1 MAAID
6 LGADGG
12 SGHYPRQPGQAHPR
26 IQAAAPQCVA
36 HRRALQPLA
45 GEPDDRDDA
54 ASVPVRGQGGAG
66 LPPGEA
72 DHQILEQPRRDHRRR
87 SDHTGSA
94 QGPVPARV
102 QRVAGRAADPRHGC
116 FQPDLDRRLRGQRH
130 EQHEVH
136 DERCLDGRHARRR
149 DDRDGARGRGGE
161 LLPLRVDRGA
171 GRRQPR
177 LVQPAL
183 ALRPPAG
190 DARGAGPD
198 LLRPLQPQRAGHLRA
213 AARRHAHLRR
223 LLYAPPGP
231 RVLSGSRREA
241 LRAVRG
247 PGRVGAHGHPE
258 RGQLRKVLERSHYRR
273 VRGRHLAR
281 HAVPGG
287 VMEPAMIHD
296 MKEAASISPLAGKP
310 APKSLLVD
318 LVRLEREYYE
328 RKPDLDDPTQ
338 LVSFGTSGHRG
349 SSLRGSF
356 TEAHIA
362 AITQAIC
369 DYRRA
374 RGIDGPLFMGK
385 DTHALSDPAQRT
397 ALEVLAANGV
407 ETIIQRDAGVT
418 PTPVISWAILV
429 YNRGRKEHLAD
440 GIVVTPSHNPPEDG
454 GFKYNPPN
462 GGPADLEATR
472 WIQDRANDLLRVG
485 NAGVNRLPFAS
496 AFRKSTTHEQDFVL
510 PYVRDLG
517 NVVDLDV
524 IRESGLELGVD
535 PLGGASK
542 PVWEAIGAVHKILVA
557 VVNPAIDPTFSFM
570 TVDHDGKIRT
580 DPSSPYAMARVV
592 ALKDK
597 FQVVVAND

>member
-1 MAAID
+1 MF
-6 LGADGG
+6 
-12 SGHYPRQPGQAHPR
+12 PT
-26 IQAAAPQCVA
+26 
-36 HRRALQPLA
+36 
-45 GEPDDRDDA
+45 
-54 ASVPVRGQGGAG
+54 
-66 LPPGEA
+66 
-72 DHQILEQPRRDHRRR
+72 R
-87 SDHTGSA
+87 SR
-94 QGPVPARV
+94 P
-102 QRVAGRAADPRHGC
+102 
-116 FQPDLDRRLRGQRH
+116 RLRGQRH

-136 DERCLDGRHARRR
+136 DERCLDDRHARRR

-213 AARRHAHLRR
+213 AARHPAHSRR
-223 LLYAPPGP
+223 LLYAPRGP

-258 RGQLRKVLERSHYRR
+258 RGQLRKVLERSHHRR

-328 RKPDLDDPTQ
+328 RKPDVGDPTQ

-349 SSLRGSF
+349 SPFRGSF
-356 TEAHIA
+356 TEAHIT

-369 DYRRA
+369 DYRRGQ
-374 RGIDGPLFMGK
+374 RIDGPLYIGK
-385 DTHALSDPAQRT
+385 DTHALSEPAQRT

-407 ETIIQRDAGVT
+407 ETIMQRDGGVT

-429 YNRGRKEHLAD
+429 YNRGHKTHLAD

-462 GGPADLEATR
+462 GGPADTDVNGWVQR
-472 WIQDRANDLLRVG
+472 RANELLRAG
-485 NAGVNRLPFAS
+485 NAGVKRIPFAT
-496 AFRKSTTHEQDFVL
+496 AIKAVTTHEVDLVL
-510 PYVRDLG
+510 PYVEDLK
-517 NVVDLDV
+517 NVVDTDA
-524 IRESGLELGVD
+524 IRAAGLTLGVD
-535 PLGGASK
+535 PLGGAAT
-542 PVWEAIGAVHKILVA
+542 PYWEPINSLYKLNIT
-557 VVNPAIDPTFSFM
+557 VVNPVIDPTFSFM
-570 TVDHDGKIRT
+570 TVDHDGKIRM
-580 DPSSPYAMARVV
+580 DPSSPRHGEARRIERSVPRRLRQRSRLGPARRRD
-592 ALKDK
+592 ALCG
-597 FQVVVAND
+597 